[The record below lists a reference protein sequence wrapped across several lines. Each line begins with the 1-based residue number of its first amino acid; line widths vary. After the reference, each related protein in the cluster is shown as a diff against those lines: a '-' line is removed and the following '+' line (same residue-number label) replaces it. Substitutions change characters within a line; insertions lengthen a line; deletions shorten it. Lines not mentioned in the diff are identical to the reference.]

1 MRVSKFEELLVWQK
15 STELALKVYRLY
27 SNNQDFGFKN
37 QIQRASVSIVN
48 NIAEGFDRSSDK
60 EFKRFLFISLGS
72 TSEVRSMNYLAFKL
86 SYISN
91 KDYEELNSELLEIS
105 KMLNGLSRSLNRKEV
120 KYL

>member
-1 MRVSKFEELLVWQK
+1 MRVSKFEDLLVWQK

-91 KDYEELNSELLEIS
+91 KDYEEFNCELLEIS

>member
-91 KDYEELNSELLEIS
+91 KDYKELNCELLEIS

>member
-91 KDYEELNSELLEIS
+91 KEYEECNSELLEIS

>member
-15 STELALKVYRLY
+15 SIDLSTIVYKLY
-27 SNNQDFGFKN
+27 EKNQDWGFRN
-37 QIQRASVSIVN
+37 QIQRASVSIAN

-60 EFKRFLFISLGS
+60 EFKRFLFIALGS
-72 TSEVRSMNYLAFKL
+72 SSEVRSMNYLSFKL
-86 SYISN
+86 NYISTE
-91 KDYEELNSELLEIS
+91 DYLKCNNDLIEIS

>member
-1 MRVSKFEELLVWQK
+1 MRVSKFEDLLVWQK
-15 STELALKVYRLY
+15 STELALKVYRMY

-91 KDYEELNSELLEIS
+91 KEYEECNSELLEIS